1 MFTLLRHATLALY
14 ADTVSPRQLLV
25 PHFFEISDEF
35 RRDLWVVVKSA
46 SVEMNV
52 HSWQGLVAGT
62 CGHQTRYLDQRS
74 AQNPKCIAL
83 SPKHVYTPAT
93 RNSGL
98 VRRHGFPETTAG
110 SPFLRNFGWIST
122 RSLSSCEISICRN
135 ERTQLAGSCSR
146 YMWSPD
152 PLSRSKIRAKS
163 EMYRTF
169 SQTCLHSCDTQLWP
183 CTPTRFPRDD
193 CWFPISSKFRMNF
206 DAIFE

>member
-1 MFTLLRHATLALY
+1 MKF
-14 ADTVSPRQLLV
+14 
-25 PHFFEISDEF
+25 
-35 RRDLWVVVKSA
+35 A
-46 SVEMNV
+46 SVGMNV

-62 CGHQTRYLDQRS
+62 RGHQTRYLDQTY
-74 AQNPKCIAL
+74 AQNTKCIAL

-110 SPFLRNFGWIST
+110 SPFLRNFGRIST
-122 RSLSSCEISICRN
+122 RSLSSCEIRICRN

-163 EMYRTF
+163 EMHRTF
-169 SQTCLHSCDTQLWP
+169 SQTCLHSCETQLWP
-183 CTPTRFPRDD
+183 CTPTRSSRDD
-193 CWFPISSKFRMNF
+193 CCPPFLRNF
-206 DAIFE
+206 G